1 MTIDTLIKKCA
12 NPIDAVIVEFDNGT
26 SEVYDMWNMT
36 ECHKLN
42 EYRYKKIDAYDMS
55 DTDDGKILQ
64 VWL

>member
-12 NPIDAVIVEFDNGT
+12 NPIDAVIVEFENGT

-42 EYRYKKIDAYDMS
+42 EHRYRKIDAYDIS

>member
-26 SEVYDMWNMT
+26 SEIYDMWNMT

-42 EYRYKKIDAYDMS
+42 EYRYKKIDAYDVS

-64 VWL
+64 VCL